1 MKATPE
7 YYQTTIK
14 DRNIGMIEKIEGYL
28 EDKSKETY
36 FVVVGAL
43 HMVGKDG
50 IVTRLK
56 EKGYTVT
63 RL

>member
-1 MKATPE
+1 MKAIPE
-7 YYQTTIK
+7 YYQAILK
-14 DRNIGMIEKIEGYL
+14 DRNVAMLEKIEGYL

-36 FVVVGAL
+36 FVVVGAA
-43 HMVGKDG
+43 HMVGEDG